1 MIIYEVN
8 MEISSDI
15 TNNFLPWLISHAN
28 RMIEFDGFKKYNIYN
43 NMDYEKSF
51 TIHYYIK
58 SIHFLEKYLSN
69 CSEEMRNLGKNKF
82 GNKMNI
88 TRRILSIIE

>member
-1 MIIYEVN
+1 
-8 MEISSDI
+8 
-15 TNNFLPWLISHAN
+15 
-28 RMIEFDGFKKYNIYN
+28 MIEFDGFERYNIYKN
-43 NMDYEKSF
+43 LDHEKSF

-69 CSEEMRNLGKNKF
+69 YSEEMRNLGKNKF
-82 GNKMNI
+82 RNKMNI